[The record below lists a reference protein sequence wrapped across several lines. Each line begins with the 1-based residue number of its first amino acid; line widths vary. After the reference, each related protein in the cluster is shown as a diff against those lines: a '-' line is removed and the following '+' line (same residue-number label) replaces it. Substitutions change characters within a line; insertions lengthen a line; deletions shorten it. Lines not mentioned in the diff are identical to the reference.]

1 MHVRHRAYEAPVTT
15 VSATSVCVGPRQA
28 LLDLL
33 QGIARELV
41 MAGGEPQP
49 AHAVASRLR
58 QNAFDI
64 VIVGQY
70 KRGKTTFIN
79 ALLGEDLLPTAVVPL
94 TSIATRIFY
103 GPRVA
108 ARVRFLDG
116 RSQEIPVGDLHLYTT
131 GKGNPGNSKAVALA
145 EVEFPGEALR
155 DGTMLTDTP
164 GIGSVFEHNTKAA
177 VEYIPQADAAIFLVN
192 ADPPISE
199 AERDFLTS
207 VRPHLAKLFFVQ
219 NKIDQV
225 SAADQEES
233 LAFTRRVIEGAVGE
247 DCIVIYPISA
257 RLALEAKQAQ
267 DRDKLARS
275 RFDEFER
282 ELRRFLQRAK
292 GRLLLRSAAGK
303 AGRFLADL
311 HSRAKL
317 ERRALEMD
325 LQELAAK
332 AEAFQR
338 HLDDVQRARFEDKAV
353 LRAQVERLVAEFIDA
368 RLEAFQ
374 ADNLPKMR
382 AGLAQYAREQ
392 QRLSPGKFRD
402 ALRARAMHIIEEALL
417 AWGGAEEAELAEA
430 LKSLLRRFT
439 EQTNGLLG
447 RIATDCQALF
457 GVPFDLFVP
466 EEEMPADRRFYTA
479 DWFVAD
485 GIDLTLGVVMN
496 VMPRAFVRRRL
507 LAEVSRGMAEKLN
520 MQCGRLRYDFVR
532 RIQERVQEFTAAMD
546 EHFARAIT
554 SIRDVVDRSLR
565 LRRDRE
571 EAAAAARAEVAG
583 RLARIAEMEAGLA
596 AVTARIGEDA

>member
-1 MHVRHRAYEAPVTT
+1 M
-15 VSATSVCVGPRQA
+15 

-33 QGIARELV
+33 EQIAGALKV
-41 MAGGEPQP
+41 AGEDPCP
-49 AHAVASRLR
+49 AHAVAARVR
-58 QNAFDI
+58 QNTFDI

-70 KRGKTTFIN
+70 KRGKTTFLN

-94 TSIATRIFY
+94 TSIATRIIC
-103 GPRVA
+103 GPRAA

-116 RSQEIPVGDLHLYTT
+116 RCEEIPVGDLYLYTT
-131 GKGNPGNSKAVALA
+131 EKGNPGNVNGVALA

-225 SAADQEES
+225 SPADQEES
-233 LAFTRRVIEGAVGE
+233 LAFTRRVIEEAVGE
-247 DCIVIYPISA
+247 DRIVIYPISA
-257 RLALEAKQAQ
+257 RLALEAKKSQ
-267 DRDKLARS
+267 DHDKLARS
-275 RFDEFER
+275 RFDQFER

-292 GRLLLRSAAGK
+292 GQLLLRSATGK
-303 AGRFLADL
+303 AARLLADL
-311 HSRAKL
+311 RSRAEL

-325 LQELAAK
+325 LQELVAK

-338 HLDDVQRARFEDKAV
+338 HLDDVERARFEDKAV
-353 LRAQVERLVAEFIDA
+353 LRAQVERLVAQFIDA

-374 ADNLPKMR
+374 SENLPKMR
-382 AGLAQYAREQ
+382 AALADYVRAHQ
-392 QRLSPGKFRD
+392 QVSPSKFRD
-402 ALRARAMHIIEEALL
+402 ALRAQAMRIIEEALL
-417 AWGGAEEAELAEA
+417 AWGGTEEAELADA
-430 LKSLLRRFT
+430 LKNLLRRFT
-439 EQTNGLLG
+439 EQTNSLLG
-447 RIATDCQALF
+447 RIAADCQALF
-457 GVPFDLFVP
+457 GVSFDLFVP
-466 EEEMPADRRFYTA
+466 EEELPADRRFSIA

-485 GIDLTLGVVMN
+485 GIDLALGVAMN
-496 VMPRAFVRRRL
+496 VMPRAFVRRRI
-507 LAEVSRGMAEKLN
+507 LAEVNRGMAEKLN

-546 EHFARAIT
+546 AHFARAIT
-554 SIRDVVDRSLR
+554 SIRDVVERSLA

-571 EAAAAARAEVAG
+571 EAAVAARAQATG
-583 RLARIAEMEAGLA
+583 RLAEIEDMELRLASVAEQIEGDGAGTFGSDDSGKS
-596 AVTARIGEDA
+596 VQPQIPRTAEYVRP